1 MNEFASTVEHHRREL
16 LVHCYRMLGSLQD
29 AEDAVQETLL
39 RAWRYRDSLKE
50 GAPLRPWLYRVA
62 TNACLDAIA
71 HDKRRAVLAARAAAD
86 DGWAGTP
93 DDVVWLRPIPD
104 SVLEPSTPPARTPE
118 AMTLMRETIE
128 IAFLTVIQL
137 LTPQQRA
144 ALILCD
150 VLDWSAKDA
159 ADLLDIS
166 VSAVN
171 SALQRARVRVR
182 ERLPSHKPAWPA
194 SVDAS
199 EAERDLLKKY
209 VEASEAADFRAFESI
224 IRADAT
230 FRMPP
235 QPGTA
240 AGREAMFRLWIE
252 GGFGSEQFG
261 HLRCVVTHANLQPA
275 VANYVRRPG
284 DSTWQALALDVLR
297 IEDGLITE
305 IVTFSPDSYPAFG
318 LPLMMDAAPSGGS
331 SPTANTTSQLEV
343 GLGGHSEYPDEL
355 DGGSIEETNESY
367 TPSDKRRAG

>member
-1 MNEFASTVEHHRREL
+1 
-16 LVHCYRMLGSLQD
+16 MLGSLPD

-71 HDKRRAVLAARAAAD
+71 RDERRAVLAARAAAD
-86 DGWAGTP
+86 NDWAGKP
-93 DDVVWLRPIPD
+93 DDVVWLRPIRD
-104 SVLEPSTPPARTPE
+104 SVLEPLTPPERTPE
-118 AMTLMRETIE
+118 AMTLMRESIE
-128 IAFLTVIQL
+128 IAFLTAIQL

-171 SALQRARVRVR
+171 SALQRARVRLR
-182 ERLPSHKPAWPA
+182 ERLPSHKPPWPA
-194 SVDAS
+194 SVDGSA
-199 EAERDLLKKY
+199 AERDLLKKY
-209 VEASEAADFRAFESI
+209 VEASEAADFRAFEAI

-235 QPGTA
+235 EPDTA
-240 AGREAMFRLWIE
+240 EGREAMFKLWIE
-252 GGFGSEQFG
+252 GGFGSERFG

-275 VANYVRRPG
+275 VANYLRRPG
-284 DSTWQALALDVLR
+284 DSNWRALALDVLR

-305 IVTFSPDSYPAFG
+305 IVTFSPDSFPAFG
-318 LPLMMDAAPSGGS
+318 LPMMMDAP
-331 SPTANTTSQLEV
+331 PEMNKC
-343 GLGGHSEYPDEL
+343 H
-355 DGGSIEETNESY
+355 
-367 TPSDKRRAG
+367 